1 MISVSGDLW
10 SYNSNKDVFV
20 VSPEPDVCVYDLDPS
35 KHKFVIL
42 ASDGLWDMVKPD
54 EAADIAH
61 QLSTCVSQ
69 TVIEV
74 IFKHSRVSQLLLIY
88 KTLC

>member
-1 MISVSGDLW
+1 MSVVYVSGDLW

-20 VSPEPDVCVYDLDPS
+20 VSPEPDVCVYDLDPA

-74 IFKHSRVSQLLLIY
+74 I
-88 KTLC
+88 

>member
-1 MISVSGDLW
+1 MIYVSGDLW

-20 VSPEPDVCVYDLDPS
+20 VSPEPDVCVYDLDPA

-61 QLSTCVSQ
+61 QLSTCVS
-69 TVIEV
+69 E
-74 IFKHSRVSQLLLIY
+74 S
-88 KTLC
+88 CD